1 MQSWVVHFSNA
12 PTFQIRS
19 QLPLLR
25 VVPVSVLRQ
34 YLDAP
39 RDFHLMSSLMATD
52 TIFALSSGHLP
63 SGVAVVRVSGAQVR
77 NVLARM
83 TNGVPQPRRLVLRNL
98 LNAEGG
104 VLDRGLVVFFAGPV
118 SFTGEDCCELHI
130 HGGRAS
136 VAAVLQTLGS
146 MDGLR
151 MADAGEFTR
160 RAFMNGMVDLTQTEA
175 LADLLAAETEVQRRL
190 ALAQSSG
197 SQRRVYEDWRE
208 RIVFARAM
216 IEAELDFSDEGDVP
230 GSVSDQV
237 WHDMRSLSSS
247 IGAALGNTRSAE
259 IIRDGLNV
267 VIVGAPNAGKS
278 SLMNALIGREV
289 AISSAIPG
297 TTRDLIEAR
306 LDLNGYQVNLV
317 DTAGLRVDP
326 DVIERI
332 GIERA
337 LLRSSSA
344 DVVLLVEDMAQ
355 SGTAPPVETEG
366 RVIRVGLKADL
377 VARTEAY
384 DICVSAV
391 TGVGLGDLTLLLRGI
406 AHEFAELVCDATPS
420 RIRHVQELE
429 GCRAALERAV
439 DLASMPLEL
448 RAEELRLAGDCLSR
462 LVGKIG
468 VEDLL
473 DVIFSRFCVG
483 K

>member
-1 MQSWVVHFSNA
+1 
-12 PTFQIRS
+12 
-19 QLPLLR
+19 
-25 VVPVSVLRQ
+25 
-34 YLDAP
+34 
-39 RDFHLMSSLMATD
+39 MSSD
-52 TIFALSSGHLP
+52 SIFALSSGHLP
-63 SGVAVVRVSGAQVR
+63 SGVAVVRVSGAEVK

-83 TNGVPQPRRLVLRNL
+83 ANGVPPARQLVLRSI
-98 LNAEGG
+98 LNADGDI
-104 VLDRGLVVFFAGPV
+104 LDQGLVAFFAGPV
-118 SFTGEDCCELHI
+118 SFTGEDCCEFHI

-136 VAAVLQTLGS
+136 VAALLRTLAS
-146 MDGLR
+146 MRGLR
-151 MADAGEFTR
+151 MAEAGEFTR
-160 RAFMNGMVDLTQTEA
+160 RAFMNGKVDLTQTEA

-197 SQRRVYEDWRE
+197 AQRRVYEDWRE

-237 WHDMRSLSSS
+237 WFDMRSLSSL
-247 IGAALGNTRSAE
+247 IGAALQHTRSAE
-259 IIRDGLNV
+259 IVRDGLNV

-326 DVIERI
+326 DVIEGI

-337 LLRSSSA
+337 LSRSSSA

-355 SGTAPPVETEG
+355 PGSVPSVETEG
-366 RVIRVGLKADL
+366 RVIRVGLKSDL
-377 VARTEAY
+377 SALGAPY

-391 TGVGLGDLTLLLRGI
+391 SGAGLGDLTLILRDI
-406 AHEFAELVCDATPS
+406 AHQFAELVSDATPS
-420 RIRHVQELE
+420 RIRHMQELE
-429 GCRAALERAV
+429 DCRAALARAV
-439 DLASMPLEL
+439 ELACTPLEL
-448 RAEELRLAGDCLSR
+448 RAEELRIAGDCLSR